1 MFTLFVVILA
11 ALLVWAAVAFN
22 LLIRDRNRV
31 AQAWSDVD
39 VQLLRRHDLIPRLVE
54 MVKGYAG
61 YERAVLSNIAELRG
75 QSAAAS
81 PAARGEAE
89 KTVASGVTKL
99 VALAEAYPDLKA
111 SDNFRDL
118 HNKLVDTENQIQFAR
133 RYYNG
138 AVNLLNNRIQ
148 RFPDLLIANTFGFK
162 LAEFFD
168 LDDPAAARA
177 PGVALAMSLVRAL
190 LRLGALR
197 LGRAGRRA
205 HPVLRR
211 NRHRAERWHARGA
224 RSHPRARRGPE
235 HPPRHLPRLPDHLSP
250 ATAARSWSASSFES
264 ATRDGQDEPWRTEP
278 FGNGVRVYLGSASV
292 MLPHGEHTYELVYR
306 TDRQMGFFADH
317 DELYWNVTGNGWDFP
332 IDRATARV
340 VLPDRHSG
348 G

>member
-1 MFTLFVVILA
+1 MLTIVVVILA
-11 ALLVWAAVAFN
+11 ALLIWAAVAFN

-39 VQLLRRHDLIPRLVE
+39 VQLLRRHDLVPRLVE

-89 KTVASGVTKL
+89 KAVASGVTKL

-111 SDNFRDL
+111 SENFRDL
-118 HNKLVDTENQIQFAR
+118 HDKLVDTENQIQYAR

-148 RFPDLLIANTFGFK
+148 RFPDLLIANTFGFR

-177 PGVALAMSLVRAL
+177 PGVALS
-190 LRLGALR
+190 
-197 LGRAGRRA
+197 
-205 HPVLRR
+205 
-211 NRHRAERWHARGA
+211 
-224 RSHPRARRGPE
+224 
-235 HPPRHLPRLPDHLSP
+235 
-250 ATAARSWSASSFES
+250 
-264 ATRDGQDEPWRTEP
+264 
-278 FGNGVRVYLGSASV
+278 
-292 MLPHGEHTYELVYR
+292 
-306 TDRQMGFFADH
+306 
-317 DELYWNVTGNGWDFP
+317 
-332 IDRATARV
+332 
-340 VLPDRHSG
+340 
-348 G
+348 

>member
-1 MFTLFVVILA
+1 
-11 ALLVWAAVAFN
+11 
-22 LLIRDRNRV
+22 V

-75 QSAAAS
+75 QSASAS

-118 HNKLVDTENQIQFAR
+118 HNKLVDTENQIQYAR

-168 LDDPAAARA
+168 LEDPAAAKA
-177 PGVALAMSLVRAL
+177 PGVAL
-190 LRLGALR
+190 G
-197 LGRAGRRA
+197 
-205 HPVLRR
+205 
-211 NRHRAERWHARGA
+211 
-224 RSHPRARRGPE
+224 
-235 HPPRHLPRLPDHLSP
+235 
-250 ATAARSWSASSFES
+250 
-264 ATRDGQDEPWRTEP
+264 
-278 FGNGVRVYLGSASV
+278 
-292 MLPHGEHTYELVYR
+292 
-306 TDRQMGFFADH
+306 
-317 DELYWNVTGNGWDFP
+317 
-332 IDRATARV
+332 
-340 VLPDRHSG
+340 
-348 G
+348 

>member
-1 MFTLFVVILA
+1 MLTVVLA
-11 ALLVWAAVAFN
+11 VLVALLVWAAVAFN

-75 QSAAAS
+75 QSASAS

-89 KTVASGVTKL
+89 KTVATGVTKL

-111 SDNFRDL
+111 SENFRDL
-118 HNKLVDTENQIQFAR
+118 HDKLVDTENQIQFAR

-168 LDDPAAARA
+168 LEDPAAAKA
-177 PGVALAMSLVRAL
+177 PGVAL
-190 LRLGALR
+190 
-197 LGRAGRRA
+197 
-205 HPVLRR
+205 
-211 NRHRAERWHARGA
+211 
-224 RSHPRARRGPE
+224 
-235 HPPRHLPRLPDHLSP
+235 
-250 ATAARSWSASSFES
+250 
-264 ATRDGQDEPWRTEP
+264 Q
-278 FGNGVRVYLGSASV
+278 
-292 MLPHGEHTYELVYR
+292 
-306 TDRQMGFFADH
+306 
-317 DELYWNVTGNGWDFP
+317 
-332 IDRATARV
+332 
-340 VLPDRHSG
+340 
-348 G
+348 

>member
-1 MFTLFVVILA
+1 MSTIILVILF

-39 VQLLRRHDLIPRLVE
+39 VQLLRRHDLVPRLVE

-75 QSAAAS
+75 QSTAAS

-89 KTVASGVTKL
+89 KAVASGVTKL

-111 SDNFRDL
+111 SENFRDL
-118 HNKLVDTENQIQFAR
+118 HDKLVDTENQIQYAR

-148 RFPDLLIANTFGFK
+148 RFPDLLIANTFGFR

-177 PGVALAMSLVRAL
+177 PGVALS
-190 LRLGALR
+190 
-197 LGRAGRRA
+197 
-205 HPVLRR
+205 
-211 NRHRAERWHARGA
+211 
-224 RSHPRARRGPE
+224 
-235 HPPRHLPRLPDHLSP
+235 
-250 ATAARSWSASSFES
+250 
-264 ATRDGQDEPWRTEP
+264 
-278 FGNGVRVYLGSASV
+278 
-292 MLPHGEHTYELVYR
+292 
-306 TDRQMGFFADH
+306 
-317 DELYWNVTGNGWDFP
+317 
-332 IDRATARV
+332 
-340 VLPDRHSG
+340 
-348 G
+348 

>member
-1 MFTLFVVILA
+1 MSTIILVILV

-31 AQAWSDVD
+31 SQAWSDVD

-75 QSAAAS
+75 QSASAS

-118 HNKLVDTENQIQFAR
+118 HNKLVDTENQIQYAR

-168 LDDPAAARA
+168 LEDPAAAKA
-177 PGVALAMSLVRAL
+177 PGVAL
-190 LRLGALR
+190 G
-197 LGRAGRRA
+197 
-205 HPVLRR
+205 
-211 NRHRAERWHARGA
+211 
-224 RSHPRARRGPE
+224 
-235 HPPRHLPRLPDHLSP
+235 
-250 ATAARSWSASSFES
+250 
-264 ATRDGQDEPWRTEP
+264 
-278 FGNGVRVYLGSASV
+278 
-292 MLPHGEHTYELVYR
+292 
-306 TDRQMGFFADH
+306 
-317 DELYWNVTGNGWDFP
+317 
-332 IDRATARV
+332 
-340 VLPDRHSG
+340 
-348 G
+348 

>member
-1 MFTLFVVILA
+1 MSTIILFILV

-31 AQAWSDVD
+31 SQAWSDVD

-81 PAARGEAE
+81 PSARGEAE

-118 HNKLVDTENQIQFAR
+118 HNKLVDTENQIQYAR

-168 LDDPAAARA
+168 LEDPAAAKA
-177 PGVALAMSLVRAL
+177 PGVAL
-190 LRLGALR
+190 
-197 LGRAGRRA
+197 
-205 HPVLRR
+205 
-211 NRHRAERWHARGA
+211 E
-224 RSHPRARRGPE
+224 
-235 HPPRHLPRLPDHLSP
+235 
-250 ATAARSWSASSFES
+250 
-264 ATRDGQDEPWRTEP
+264 
-278 FGNGVRVYLGSASV
+278 
-292 MLPHGEHTYELVYR
+292 
-306 TDRQMGFFADH
+306 
-317 DELYWNVTGNGWDFP
+317 
-332 IDRATARV
+332 
-340 VLPDRHSG
+340 
-348 G
+348 